1 MILRGLLLGSLLFIV
16 QAEHFFDILARIAQ
30 AGNLVLAAQLAFL
43 VEPVV
48 EEARACHDDFQ
59 RLQGQVILALGLVV
73 GVDLLQR
80 VIQNAS
86 ELVEVVGHLSELN
99 QPLVTALGIC
109 IHENGSGGVVRNA
122 CTRFGTGFG

>member
-1 MILRGLLLGSLLFIV
+1 MILRGLLLGALLFIV

-59 RLQGQVILALGLVV
+59 RLQGQVILAFGQSTT
-73 GVDLLQR
+73 GD
-80 VIQNAS
+80 
-86 ELVEVVGHLSELN
+86 GTWHLH
-99 QPLVTALGIC
+99 P
-109 IHENGSGGVVRNA
+109 
-122 CTRFGTGFG
+122 

>member
-1 MILRGLLLGSLLFIV
+1 MILRGLLLGTLLFIV

-59 RLQGQVILALGLVV
+59 RLQGQVILAFGLVV
-73 GVDLLQR
+73 GVYFLQC
-80 VIQNAS
+80 
-86 ELVEVVGHLSELN
+86 LVEHFGELFQVVGL
-99 QPLVTALGIC
+99 
-109 IHENGSGGVVRNA
+109 
-122 CTRFGTGFG
+122 F